1 MLNNVA
7 VIFFFFCF
15 TVSVKNIS
23 CVCQSGLAISSLL
36 LATLCCGIYTTKMF
50 EKPQKAG
57 MLDHILSVIQACMT
71 TCFFF
76 GPKSVQ
82 KHKKAKHLG
91 VNVNLELSKDSVLHT
106 WQTIFCFMTGF
117 TQQQLEWEGDE
128 LYGRKYCRWY
138 DRFVCVC
145 ALQ

>member
-1 MLNNVA
+1 MYFLLYLCFLWEPQLCTLTGSCSMLNNVA

-57 MLDHILSVIQACMT
+57 MLDHVLSVMQACKT
-71 TCFFF
+71 TCFFI
-76 GPKSVQ
+76 GPKSIQ
-82 KHKKAKHLG
+82 KHKKAKPLG
-91 VNVNLELSKDSVLHT
+91 ININLELSKDSVLHT
-106 WQTIFCFMTGF
+106 WLTIFCFMTVV
-117 TQQQLEWEGDE
+117 LPSNS
-128 LYGRKYCRWY
+128 
-138 DRFVCVC
+138 
-145 ALQ
+145 